1 MTVGLAPYIRLSMV
15 AGAWCVSRRWLR
27 CTTQCPS
34 RCARWA
40 AWASQLVRRSGGGGA
55 SVLEAE
61 SCLERSRRDWLPSR
75 DHASV
80 ASQPPTLHPHAQR
93 PRSAHAQPPFSLHML
108 TRPCASTYIHVQGM
122 LYYPC
127 AGDEFFFTITETFWP
142 DRSGVDHPLT
152 FTTVPPVM
160 ASCIKAAGSHWVRY
174 KVS

>member
-1 MTVGLAPYIRLSMV
+1 VRVSKVAALHNPVPKSVRKVGGMGV
-15 AGAWCVSRRWLR
+15 AACEKIE
-27 CTTQCPS
+27 
-34 RCARWA
+34 
-40 AWASQLVRRSGGGGA
+40 GGGA